1 MITTRVELVQPRYV
15 PIHVSAVVY
24 IRRHFQRAQEE
35 VRELLAALLDH
46 IDGEESFG
54 GIVRFH
60 EVYQQLIALPCVA
73 AVDALR
79 LSCAGAEGAT
89 QSGLDIC
96 LDEESLCY
104 PGEFRLEFH
113 DYVEL
118 SRS

>member
-1 MITTRVELVQPRYV
+1 MSREASETGTAAEEKPRT
-15 PIHVSAVVY
+15 HA
-24 IRRHFQRAQEE
+24 
-35 VRELLAALLDH
+35 
-46 IDGEESFG
+46 G
-54 GIVRFH
+54 
-60 EVYQQLIALPCVA
+60 A
-73 AVDALR
+73 AVKAAGNRQDRAEALFRQGFACSQSVFGAMADRYGLEEDFALR

-104 PGEFRLEFH
+104 PGEFRPEFH